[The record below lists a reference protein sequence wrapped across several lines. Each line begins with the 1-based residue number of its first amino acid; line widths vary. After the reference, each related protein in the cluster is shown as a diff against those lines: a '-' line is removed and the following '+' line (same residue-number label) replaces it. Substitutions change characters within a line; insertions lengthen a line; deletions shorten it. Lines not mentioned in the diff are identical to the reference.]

1 MVSRGRTRGGLIPR
15 FPALLSR
22 EIEPRLRFSWA
33 SIACNSATA
42 HRVWI
47 RGLAFRAC
55 VDARAK
61 IESFAHLHTPL
72 LRTGRKKRRGGG
84 GGRGREKGGMERQ
97 RRAKEVDGRREEEF
111 KWKRKAERERENAL
125 RELLP
130 WGVKAASG
138 FCISTRW
145 YATEMYVPTA

>member
-72 LRTGRKKRRGGG
+72 LRTGRKKRRGGRGKRERRNGETKKSEG
-84 GGRGREKGGMERQ
+84 GGWSKGRG
-97 RRAKEVDGRREEEF
+97 F
-111 KWKRKAERERENAL
+111 KWKRKTERKRENAL